1 MRSPPSEF
9 IRGFLYLLVVTNPP
23 IDTKLIFSHENTKE
37 KAKKLAKKNILAVW

>member
-1 MRSPPSEF
+1 MKSPPSEF

-37 KAKKLAKKNILAVW
+37 KAKKLA